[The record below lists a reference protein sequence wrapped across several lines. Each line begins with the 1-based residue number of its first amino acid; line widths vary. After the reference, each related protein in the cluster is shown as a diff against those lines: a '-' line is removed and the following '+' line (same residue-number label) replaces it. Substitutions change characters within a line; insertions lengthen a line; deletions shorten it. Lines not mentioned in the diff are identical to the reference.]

1 MSFHLKRPKR
11 DDQEDD
17 LLKFQEEFLRS
28 KGSEQPAAKVIKNPK
43 ANENVEE
50 KEKKDEKSQK
60 MEIDSMILK
69 IKLYFIIFY
78 IL

>member
-43 ANENVEE
+43 ATENVE
-50 KEKKDEKSQK
+50 KEKKDDKSQK

-69 IKLYFIIFY
+69 IKVYFIIFY